1 MLKNLFFCTFFKILC
16 VSWLFENKGVRF
28 FSLVFE
34 RCTSYFICNV
44 LNLSCFAKKC
54 LTEVLFVM
62 IGWYYNEIQNLRCI
76 TRSCFLGKKL
86 FLEN

>member
-34 RCTSYFICNV
+34 RCASYFICNV
-44 LNLSCFAKKC
+44 LNLSCFAKK
-54 LTEVLFVM
+54 M
-62 IGWYYNEIQNLRCI
+62 PN
-76 TRSCFLGKKL
+76 
-86 FLEN
+86 